1 MALEQIQT
9 PKPEPAETT
18 VVRKWRPLRWL
29 LAFVVLCF
37 GAIAVGLSQLPGRSL
52 SMPVWLQE
60 RVENR
65 IAEAY
70 PNLDIRF
77 RSVMLVI
84 GEQWHPSIALQD
96 VELRDTDQS
105 HLLSFPDVGVS
116 LSPEALL
123 SGRISLK
130 AVRMSGAFVTLRR
143 DPEGH
148 FNVAMDRTRKTRTLT
163 SLLAAVDSALQRPA
177 LAEFDEFLLT
187 NLTMRYEDNRVARN
201 WN

>member
-84 GEQWHPSIALQD
+84 GE
-96 VELRDTDQS
+96 
-105 HLLSFPDVGVS
+105 
-116 LSPEALL
+116 
-123 SGRISLK
+123 
-130 AVRMSGAFVTLRR
+130 
-143 DPEGH
+143 
-148 FNVAMDRTRKTRTLT
+148 
-163 SLLAAVDSALQRPA
+163 
-177 LAEFDEFLLT
+177 
-187 NLTMRYEDNRVARN
+187 
-201 WN
+201 